1 VDVIHI
7 YKDWRASK
15 AQATDIY
22 SSETLL
28 QNIRVLAIGP
38 NIEEKNGE
46 RVAVGETA
54 TLELDPD
61 QVNTIALAQ
70 RTGSLTL
77 SLRSVADANAPQI
90 VAMDKDDQFSIY
102 RYGVQTVVGGKN

>member
-1 VDVIHI
+1 MDA
-7 YKDWRASK
+7 WRRDHVA
-15 AQATDIY
+15 
-22 SSETLL
+22 
-28 QNIRVLAIGP
+28 AIGP

-61 QVNTIALAQ
+61 QVNVISLAQ

-77 SLRSVADANAPQI
+77 SLRSIADANAAPR
-90 VAMDKDDQFSIY
+90 VAAMADRDDQFSVI
-102 RYGVQTVVGGKN
+102 RYGVQTIVGGKN